1 MALPLA
7 AVAAIAGGL
16 GAAGGGAN
24 TSGGPASF
32 GGVSV
37 GSKVVG
43 SGTAATVPPPQNAA
57 EASVYTAMAGKTS
70 TSWLN
75 SPNLPI
81 IGVIVA
87 VALAALLVLWPSR
100 K

>member
-1 MALPLA
+1 MNPALLTA
-7 AVAAIAGGL
+7 AAAAL
-16 GAAGGGAN
+16 GQAAAGNA

-43 SGTAATVPPPQNAA
+43 SGTAATVPPPANAA
-57 EASVYTAMAGKTS
+57 EASMYSGLTGNTAS
-70 TSWLN
+70 SILN

-81 IGVIVA
+81 IALVLGAIVA
-87 VALAALLVLWPSR
+87 LVMLFPR
-100 K
+100 KK